1 MATASLPRVV
11 PRHWV
16 YLDEQRTH
24 EVHAEVEARTD
35 ETVLLTTEFPA
46 GSRDAAEAVQLARRV
61 SAEAE
66 VDAHLLDLESR
77 LRLSGN
83 YFRLNVAS
91 MKWTPLG
98 AARPGMGVDLRAIEL
113 PMPGGAPG
121 AKMGFH
127 HFHNPGGEDRL
138 LITMPRVD
146 IGGDRHVLA
155 ELAFQFPQV
164 DAGELEVRHTRLSP
178 PVLRS
183 SLVREH
189 VEKPRQG
196 FSKLVE
202 AKDYHAAYGEGWV
215 ESARTM
221 WRSAASRLL
230 RRPAVAPPVPPPNPK
245 GPMAPERV
253 AELREALVDAKVL
266 GLKARFLRPGEE
278 AHALVGGEHAI
289 RRLIQTK
296 RRQHD
301 HAVAYDLAMLES
313 ALLLQYAI
321 PAESWSLC
329 DEESDK
335 LLRFVK
341 GYQRR

>member
-16 YLDEQRTH
+16 YLDDQRSH
-24 EVHAEVEARTD
+24 EIHAEVEARPD
-35 ETVLLTTEFPA
+35 ESVLVTTEFPA
-46 GSRDAAEAVQLARRV
+46 GSRDAAEALQLARKV
-61 SAEAE
+61 TAESE
-66 VDAHLLDLESR
+66 VEAHLLDLESR

-98 AARPGMGVDLRAIEL
+98 APRPEAAVDLRAIEL
-113 PMPGGAPG
+113 PMPGGVPG

-155 ELAFQFPQV
+155 ELAFRFPQV
-164 DAGELEVRHTRLSP
+164 DAGELEVRHTRMTP
-178 PVLRS
+178 PLLRS

-196 FSKLVE
+196 FSKLIE

-215 ESARTM
+215 DSARTM
-221 WRSAASRLL
+221 WRNAASRLL
-230 RRPAVAPPVPPPNPK
+230 RRPTATPPAPPPLAK
-245 GPMAPERV
+245 GPLVPERV
-253 AELREALVDAKVL
+253 AELREALVDVKVL
-266 GLKARFLRPGEE
+266 GLKARFLRAGEE
-278 AHALVGGEHAI
+278 SHALVGGEHAI
-289 RRLIQTK
+289 RRLIQAK

-301 HAVAYDLAMLES
+301 HAVAYDLSMLES

-341 GYQRR
+341 GYHRR

>member
-16 YLDEQRTH
+16 YLDEHRTH
-24 EVHAEVEARTD
+24 EVHAEVEARPED
-35 ETVLLTTEFPA
+35 DVLVTTEFPA

-61 SAEAE
+61 TAESE
-66 VDAHLLDLESR
+66 VAAHLLDLEAR
-77 LRLSGN
+77 LRLSGT
-83 YFRLNVAS
+83 YFRLNLAS

-98 AARPGMGVDLRAIEL
+98 PPTPEMAVDLRAIEL

-127 HFHNPGGEDRL
+127 HFHNPEGEDRL
-138 LITMPRVD
+138 LITMPRTD

-155 ELAFQFPQV
+155 ELAFEFPQV
-164 DAGELEVRHTRLSP
+164 DAGDLQVRHTRLTP

-189 VEKPRQG
+189 VEKPREG
-196 FSKLVE
+196 FSKLVD
-202 AKDYHAAYGEGWV
+202 AKDYHAAYGDGWV

-230 RRPAVAPPVPPPNPK
+230 RRPPTTPTPPAPPSA
-245 GPMAPERV
+245 GPLAPARA

-266 GLKARFLRPGEE
+266 GLKARFLQPGEE
-278 AHALVGGEHAI
+278 SRALLGGEHAI
-289 RRLIQTK
+289 KRLVLTK

-301 HAVAYDLAMLES
+301 HTSAYDLSMLES

-329 DEESDK
+329 DEEGDK
-335 LLRFVK
+335 LLRYVK
-341 GYQRR
+341 GYARR

>member
-1 MATASLPRVV
+1 MVPAALPRVA

-24 EVHAEVEARTD
+24 EVHAEVEARPED
-35 ETVLLTTEFPA
+35 DLLVTTEFPA
-46 GSRDAAEAVQLARRV
+46 GSRDATEAVQSARRV
-61 SAEAE
+61 TAETE
-66 VDAHLLDLESR
+66 VARHLLDLESR
-77 LRLSGN
+77 LRLSGK
-83 YFRLNVAS
+83 YYRLDVAS
-91 MKWTPLG
+91 MQWTPLG
-98 AARPGMGVDLRAIEL
+98 APKPDVRVDLRAIEL

-138 LITMPRVD
+138 LITMPRTD

-155 ELAFQFPQV
+155 ELSFEFPQV
-164 DAGELEVRHTRLSP
+164 DAGDLQVRHTRMTP
-178 PVLRS
+178 PLLRS
-183 SLVREH
+183 SLVQEH

-196 FSKLVE
+196 FSKLIE

-215 ESARTM
+215 ESARMM

-230 RRPAVAPPVPPPNPK
+230 RRPATTPTPPAPQPK
-245 GPMAPERV
+245 TPLAPERV
-253 AELREALVDAKVL
+253 ADLREALVDARVL
-266 GLKARFLRPGEE
+266 GLKARFLQSGDE
-278 AHALVGGEHAI
+278 ARALLGGEHAI
-289 RRLIQTK
+289 RRLVQTK

-301 HAVAYDLAMLES
+301 HTVAYDLSMLES

-329 DEESDK
+329 EEESDK
-335 LLRFVK
+335 LLRFVQ
-341 GYQRR
+341 GYHRR